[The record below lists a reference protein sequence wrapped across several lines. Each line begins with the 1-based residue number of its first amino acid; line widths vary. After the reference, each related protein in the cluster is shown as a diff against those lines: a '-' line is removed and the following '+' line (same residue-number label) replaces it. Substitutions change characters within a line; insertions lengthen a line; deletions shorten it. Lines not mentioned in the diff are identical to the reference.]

1 MIGLGEDL
9 ELDEEE
15 VEAMNRCGYSEEE
28 ALAFK
33 GVYAHYDTSF
43 GKGDGKC
50 SVPLVKSMVRALGI
64 QMQKKDEDTLAVLLD
79 ECDENKDGSCQF
91 PEFLLLIHKMQ
102 EINFCNMNQAA
113 AERVESEKKAIE
125 RKEKAEARKKK
136 EKEAHRS
143 SLVMAEEQAAVQA
156 EVLKKAN
163 ENKKVKSE
171 EDESEDERE
180 GLKEYDEKTDGIFS
194 EQYDE
199 KTDGAYPYFYWKNH
213 KAQVDE
219 WANSWKKYLAAVKAR

>member
-1 MIGLGEDL
+1 MNLGEDL
-9 ELDEEE
+9 DLDEEE
-15 VEAMNRCGYSEEE
+15 VEAMSRCGYSEEE

-33 GVYAHYDTSF
+33 GVYTHYDTNF

-64 QMQKKDEDTLAVLLD
+64 QMQKKDEETLSVLLD

-125 RKEKAEARKKK
+125 RKEKANQRKKK
-136 EKEAHRS
+136 EKEAHRA
-143 SLVMAEEQAAVQA
+143 SLVLAEEQGVLQA
-156 EVLKKAN
+156 EIAKKSRRS
-163 ENKKVKSE
+163 KSS
-171 EDESEDERE
+171 ESGGR
-180 GLKEYDEKTDGIFS
+180 
-194 EQYDE
+194 
-199 KTDGAYPYFYWKNH
+199 
-213 KAQVDE
+213 
-219 WANSWKKYLAAVKAR
+219 

>member
-1 MIGLGEDL
+1 L

-33 GVYAHYDTSF
+33 GVYTHYDINF

-64 QMQKKDEDTLAVLLD
+64 QMQKKDEETLAVLLD

-125 RKEKAEARKKK
+125 RKEKAQERKKK
-136 EKEAHRS
+136 EKDAHRAS
-143 SLVMAEEQAAVQA
+143 IVMQEEQSVLQA
-156 EVLKKAN
+156 EIAKQA
-163 ENKKVKSE
+163 EANKKPKGKKG
-171 EDESEDERE
+171 EDEDSDEDGT
-180 GLKEYDEKTDGIFS
+180 GLKEYDEKTDG
-194 EQYDE
+194 
-199 KTDGAYPYFYWKNH
+199 PYQFFYWKHH
-213 KAQVDE
+213 KAQVDG
-219 WANSWKKYLAAVKAR
+219 WKSDWEKYLAAVKAR